1 MHTTYGEIR
10 DARDMRCHV
19 RLMRLSGPSEH
30 MRAAHTRIR
39 GAHAAGLLGALTLR
53 SVSFTNR
60 RRPWERGV
68 TKAVTVTD
76 SRQAD
81 ELREAM
87 TDQLVAD
94 GWIVSPV
101 VEAAFRA
108 VPRHLFVPAGTSL
121 EDAYGTKVMPITKRD
136 EHGAHLSSVSAP
148 WVQARMIAQAG
159 IEPGMKVLEIGS
171 GGYNAALLAEVT
183 GERGRVVSVDIDR
196 EITDRASAALD
207 ATGYAGRVTVV
218 TADGEYGEPG
228 HAPYDAIIVT
238 VGAWDIPP
246 AWLEQLADDGVIVVP
261 MRMNEITRSIA
272 FHRSASHLASTSVE
286 QCGFVAMQG
295 IGARKERTFR
305 LADPAGGYVELRFDQ
320 DEPRVPGL
328 LDALTAGPVTEWSGV
343 TIAQGMSFADL
354 NLWLAAFLPGFC
366 KVSAGGGTGLATE
379 GIMKAWFP
387 YGGAID
393 DSLAVLALRKTG
405 ETGAEFEFGAKA
417 YGEHAAVASGAL
429 LDQIRAWDRAGREVP
444 ETGFAFWPA
453 GAAISPQP
461 EHTAV
466 FRKTHGSVIV
476 TWATPSQS

>member
-1 MHTTYGEIR
+1 M
-10 DARDMRCHV
+10 
-19 RLMRLSGPSEH
+19 S
-30 MRAAHTRIR
+30 
-39 GAHAAGLLGALTLR
+39 
-53 SVSFTNR
+53 
-60 RRPWERGV
+60 
-68 TKAVTVTD
+68 KAVSVAD
-76 SRQAD
+76 SGHAD
-81 ELREAM
+81 EMRDAM

-94 GWIVSPV
+94 GWIVSPT
-101 VEAAFRA
+101 VEAAFRT

-136 EHGAHLSSVSAP
+136 KHGVHLSSVSAP

-159 IEPGMKVLEIGS
+159 IGQGMNVLEIGS
-171 GGYNAALLAEVT
+171 GGYNAALLAEVI
-183 GERGRVVSVDIDR
+183 GEKDRVVSVDIDR
-196 EITDRASAALD
+196 GITDRASAALD
-207 ATGYAGRVTVV
+207 AAGYAGRVTVV
-218 TADGEYGEPG
+218 TADGEYGVPE

-246 AWLEQLADDGVIVVP
+246 AWLEQLAADDGVIVVP
-261 MRMNEITRSIA
+261 MRMNEITRSVA
-272 FHRSASHLASTSVE
+272 FRRSGGHLVSTSVE

-343 TIAQGMSFADL
+343 TIAQGVSFADL
-354 NLWLAAFLPGFC
+354 NLWLSAFLPGFC
-366 KVSAGGGTGLATE
+366 KVSASGGTGLATE

-405 ETGAEFEFGAKA
+405 EAGAEFEFGAKA

-461 EHTAV
+461 ARTAV